1 MNISKEKGTEALL
14 QVEHLTAG
22 FYADKKLVNII
33 HDVNFMVRKGKV
45 LCIVGE
51 SGCGK
56 SVTSLS
62 ILRLLGK
69 GSVISSQSNIMFEGK
84 NLAQISMNQIADI
97 RGKDISM
104 IFQDPM
110 TSLNPV
116 KVIGRQV
123 SEAAQVHQHLSQED
137 ADQLALDILDKVGI
151 PDPEKRFH
159 EYPHQLSG
167 GMKQRV
173 MIAMALICKPKLLI
187 ADEPTTALDVTTQA
201 QILYLIRS
209 LIEETGTSVILI
221 THDMGVVASMADDV
235 AVMYAGRIVEYNTV
249 FQIFKHPQHP
259 YTRLLLKSIP
269 RLDEET
275 DMLSTI
281 PGNVPNPS
289 RMPNGCKFWPRCPW
303 AMDRCRKEEPEM
315 DYRQGSMVRCFLKG
329 GDLID
334 ES

>member
-1 MNISKEKGTEALL
+1 MNISEDKEMEMLL
-14 QVEHLTAG
+14 RVEHLTVG
-22 FYADKKLVNII
+22 FYIEKELVNVI
-33 HDVNFMVRKGKV
+33 HDVNFTVRRGKV

-62 ILRLLGK
+62 ILRFLGK
-69 GSVISSQSNIMFEGK
+69 GSVISPESSIIFNGK
-84 NLAQISMNQIADI
+84 NLAQISMSQIADI
-97 RGKDISM
+97 RGRYISM

-116 KVIGRQV
+116 KVIGEQV
-123 SEAAQVHQHLSQED
+123 AEAAKIHQHLTKKE
-137 ADQLALDILDKVGI
+137 ADILALDMLNKVGI
-151 PDPEKRFH
+151 PDAEKRFH

-249 FQIFKHPQHP
+249 LRIFKQPQHP
-259 YTRLLLKSIP
+259 YTKLLLRSIP
-269 RLDEET
+269 RLDEER

-289 RMPNGCKFWPRCPW
+289 CMPEGCKFWPRCPW
-303 AMDRCRKEEPEM
+303 VMERCQKEEPEM
-315 DYRQGSMVRCFLKG
+315 DYRQGGMVRCFLKG

-334 ES
+334 K